1 MIQKFKK
8 FIGSIVGKIYF
19 GYFLLIMA
27 FIVNLIISASIITS
41 NRTKISEFSD
51 VLDPTMI
58 GLNEMKLIQLRSQI
72 LIQKWVKSPLYD
84 SEKIDF
90 EVLLD
95 KNLPDTK
102 KKLITLSNQWKS
114 EDNKKLFEELLT
126 LINLNQT
133 FVKNIKRNLS
143 TFEDYQDPSKKF
155 ISEDILENNI
165 KVNSI
170 EIEKKMDS
178 ISDNFEK
185 LKTISEQ
192 EIKESEINFI
202 YILFASSISVVLF
215 GIIFA
220 IYLGNN
226 IKTKIIDFKNVII
239 KLSSGQ
245 IKGIE
250 LYKSNDELG
259 DMSDALS
266 KYIGSLN
273 KTANFANQIGNG
285 NFEENFE
292 TMGENDELGK
302 SLLAMRNNL
311 KNVKEEEQ
319 QRSWSTTGF
328 SIFSEILSR
337 SNLNLTEICDLVL
350 QKLVKYTNSNQGTI
364 FILRNKSHDLYFE
377 QTAVY
382 AFDRKK
388 VAKLRVELKEGLVGQ
403 CYNDNDTI
411 YITDVPE
418 EYINIRS
425 GLGDAPPRCIL
436 LVPLRLNNDF
446 VGVLEVATFYP
457 YKDFEIKFIEKIGE
471 SLGSSLS
478 TIFINENT
486 KNLLIDSEIKGEQ
499 LLAQEEEMRQNMEEL
514 LATQEEL
521 SRNAKESAEQNQAQ
535 VRVLESKI
543 ETLELELFNLK
554 NNNVIS

>member
-90 EVLLD
+90 DVLLD

-185 LKTISEQ
+185 LKTISEH

-259 DMSDALS
+259 DMSDALN

-273 KTANFANQIGNG
+273 NTANFANQIGNG

-364 FILRNKSHDLYFE
+364 FILRNKSHDPYFE

-446 VGVLEVATFYP
+446 VGVLEIATFYP

-535 VRVLESKI
+535 VRLLESKI

-554 NNNVIS
+554 SNNVIS

>member
-273 KTANFANQIGNG
+273 NTANFANQIGNG

-364 FILRNKSHDLYFE
+364 FILRNKSHDPYFE